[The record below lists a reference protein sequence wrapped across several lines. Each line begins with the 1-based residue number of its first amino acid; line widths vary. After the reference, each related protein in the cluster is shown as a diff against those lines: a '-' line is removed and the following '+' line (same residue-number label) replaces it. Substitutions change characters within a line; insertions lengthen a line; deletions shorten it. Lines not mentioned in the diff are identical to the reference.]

1 MNTVTQSAADP
12 KVGELVDTADQTL
25 PAVLDAETLKAV
37 GLSQSDLPAI
47 TGLAAKIDSRN
58 PISVAEFGR
67 DVAEHTSRYA
77 DTLLEQVRSSDLD
90 ETGTKLNQV
99 VLAAK
104 SLNLSALSDSRS
116 KIPVIG
122 RFIDRMKLT
131 KDKFVQQFNTTKEQ
145 VDSLLTEVSKT
156 QTGLSTRVQS
166 LDEMFDA
173 VKEEYRLLGLHI
185 VSWACISLPAA

>member
-1 MNTVTQSAADP
+1 MNTVSTPDTTDPTLAA
-12 KVGELVDTADQTL
+12 LVESTDNTL
-25 PAVLDAETLKAV
+25 PSVLDAETLKAV

-104 SLNLSALSDSRS
+104 SLNLSALSDRRS

-131 KDKFVQQFNTTKEQ
+131 KDKF
-145 VDSLLTEVSKT
+145 EV
-156 QTGLSTRVQS
+156 G
-166 LDEMFDA
+166 
-173 VKEEYRLLGLHI
+173 
-185 VSWACISLPAA
+185 

>member
-99 VLAAK
+99 VLVAK

-145 VDSLLTEVSKT
+145 VDSLLTEVSDRK
-156 QTGLSTRVQS
+156 SV
-166 LDEMFDA
+166 
-173 VKEEYRLLGLHI
+173 V
-185 VSWACISLPAA
+185 